1 MTKLK
6 EKLYRDIE
14 YLKSDQ
20 IPMEPSGLR
29 VEKLDYE
36 ADSDEEE
43 KLTDDDVM
51 ALSAAL
57 IKNDCF

>member
-6 EKLYRDIE
+6 EKLLRDIE
-14 YLKSDQ
+14 YLKTDQ
-20 IPMEPSGLR
+20 IPMEQSGLK

-36 ADSDEEE
+36 AESDGED

-57 IKNDCF
+57 LKNNCF

>member
-6 EKLYRDIE
+6 DKLQRDIE
-14 YLKSDQ
+14 YLKSNQ
-20 IPMEPSGLR
+20 IPMEVSGLR

-36 ADSDEEE
+36 VDSDAED

-51 ALSAAL
+51 ALSQAL
-57 IKNDCF
+57 MKNDCF

>member
-6 EKLYRDIE
+6 EKLLRDID
-14 YLKSDQ
+14 YLKTDQ
-20 IPMEPSGLR
+20 VPMEQSGLK

-36 ADSDEEE
+36 CESDGEE
-43 KLTDDDVM
+43 KLNDDDVM

-57 IKNDCF
+57 LKNNCF

>member
-6 EKLYRDIE
+6 DKLQRDIE
-14 YLKSDQ
+14 YLKSNQ
-20 IPMEPSGLR
+20 IPMEVSGLR

-36 ADSDEEE
+36 VDSDTED

-51 ALSAAL
+51 ALSQAL
-57 IKNDCF
+57 MKNDCF